1 MFAKMAKVSYRLV
14 LILVISL
21 CPLVMH
27 PQENAARDQK
37 DKKKEETPAPK
48 PLQTVTGC
56 IRKGDE
62 TGVVFVTGED
72 GKTWELRSSSVK
84 LDRHI
89 GHKVTVTG
97 STTRESKAEE
107 KREEK
112 VEKAAGKE
120 DYGDLRVTSLKLISQ
135 TCK

>member
-1 MFAKMAKVSYRLV
+1 MFAKMAKLSSRRM
-14 LILVISL
+14 LILFVSL

-27 PQENAARDQK
+27 AQGNAAQDQK
-37 DKKKEETPAPK
+37 DEKKETPAPK
-48 PLQTVTGC
+48 PLQNVTGC

-62 TGVVFVTGED
+62 AGVVFITGED

-107 KREEK
+107 KIEER

>member
-1 MFAKMAKVSYRLV
+1 MFAKMAKVSYT
-14 LILVISL
+14 LILILFVSL
-21 CPLVMH
+21 CPFVMQG
-27 PQENAARDQK
+27 QENAAQDQK
-37 DKKKEETPAPK
+37 DKKEETPAVK
-48 PLQTVTGC
+48 PLQNVTGC

-62 TGVVFVTGED
+62 TGVVFITGED
-72 GKTWELRSSSVK
+72 GKTWELRSSSIK
-84 LDRHI
+84 LNRHI

-97 STTRESKAEE
+97 STTRESKAEG

>member
-1 MFAKMAKVSYRLV
+1 MFAKMAKVSYT
-14 LILVISL
+14 LILILFISL
-21 CPLVMH
+21 CPLVMQG
-27 PQENAARDQK
+27 QENAAQDQK
-37 DKKKEETPAPK
+37 DKKEETPAVK
-48 PLQTVTGC
+48 PLQNVTGC

-62 TGVVFVTGED
+62 TGVVFITGED
-72 GKTWELRSSSVK
+72 GKTWELRSSSIK
-84 LDRHI
+84 LNRHI

-97 STTRESKAEE
+97 STTRESKAEG

>member
-1 MFAKMAKVSYRLV
+1 
-14 LILVISL
+14 
-21 CPLVMH
+21 MH

>member
-1 MFAKMAKVSYRLV
+1 MFVKMAKLASRRI
-14 LILVISL
+14 LILLVSL

-27 PQENAARDQK
+27 AQGNAAQDQK
-37 DKKKEETPAPK
+37 DKKVETPAPK
-48 PLQTVTGC
+48 PLQNVTGC

-62 TGVVFVTGED
+62 TSVVFITGED

-97 STTRESKAEE
+97 STTLESKAEE

-120 DYGDLRVTSLKLISQ
+120 DCGDLRVTSLKLISQ

>member
-1 MFAKMAKVSYRLV
+1 MFAKMAKVSYRPI
-14 LILVISL
+14 LILFVSL
-21 CPLVMH
+21 CPLVI
-27 PQENAARDQK
+27 QAQRSAAQDQK
-37 DKKKEETPAPK
+37 DKKEDTPAPK
-48 PLQTVTGC
+48 PLQNVTGC

-62 TGVVFVTGED
+62 TGEVFITGED
-72 GKTWELRSSSVK
+72 GKTWELRSSSIK
-84 LDRHI
+84 LDGHI

-107 KREEK
+107 KREGK